1 VIDFEG
7 SRKTGIQQAS
17 VLSFRNF
24 DIIDAHEFLK
34 DDGSFNDWMIKLLS
48 KNPIDFWVSHNITV
62 EKNFLTSQ
70 MPYFISSYLNNDNLT
85 WGPWIDTLEIYKCLY
100 PNLSEY
106 SLNKLSANF
115 LSKEEINSLSEA
127 YCKRTKT
134 TFHQSL
140 FDCLVTFKLF
150 ERLKNKVDLAFFLK

>member
-1 VIDFEG
+1 MIDFEG

-100 PNLSEY
+100 PNLTVNTASRICVPCFLVKRE
-106 SLNKLSANF
+106 KLM
-115 LSKEEINSLSEA
+115 SLSEA
-127 YCKRTKT
+127 FIAKDRKT
-134 TFHQSL
+134 TFHQSMYSI
-140 FDCLVTFKLF
+140 
-150 ERLKNKVDLAFFLK
+150 A